1 MRCMVSLWKR
11 KKFWS
16 VDDQEEVLN
25 LLKWVLER
33 DIACSVTVAS
43 NGYQALNLLHRE
55 EYDLV
60 ITDLNMPLMNG
71 YELVK
76 KAREAHGNAFPM
88 IILSSEI
95 GSLPDMR
102 RFDVLLAKKPLDIRD
117 FVSQAHLMFA

>member
-1 MRCMVSLWKR
+1 M
-11 KKFWS
+11 KKKKILA

-33 DIACSVTVAS
+33 DLSCSVTVAT
-43 NGYQALNLLHRE
+43 NGYQALNLLNRE
-55 EYDLV
+55 EFDLV

-76 KAREAHGNAFPM
+76 KARKNYGNSFPM

-95 GSLPDMR
+95 SSLPDMGR
-102 RFDVLLAKKPLDIRD
+102 YNVLLAKKPLDIRD
-117 FVSQAHLMFA
+117 FVSQAHMMFA